1 MTDEN
6 DTGDTPDVPQDVP
19 RERIAKRLAR
29 AGLCSRREAERWIAD
44 GRVVVNGDKLTSPA
58 FTVTDEDS
66 ILVDGKPIPG
76 AAPARLWRYH
86 KPNGLITS
94 ASDEFGRST
103 IYDSLP
109 GDMPRVMPVG
119 RLDLNSEGLLLL
131 TNDGGL
137 KRALELPKTGW
148 VRTYRVRAYGRPSD
162 DAIQAL
168 KDGVVIDGVH
178 FGSIDMTVEK
188 QTGSNVWV
196 QVKLREGKNREVRR
210 ALDSVDLVVNR
221 LIRTSFGPFRLG
233 NLRPGQA
240 LEVPGHEMRRNL
252 KGIID
257 TGRKD
262 RGRADRRR

>member
-1 MTDEN
+1 MTDMNEN
-6 DTGDTPDVPQDVP
+6 SGNAADGQDEP

-29 AGLCSRREAERWIAD
+29 AGLCSRREAERWIGD
-44 GRVVVNGDKLTSPA
+44 GRVVVNGEKLTTPA
-58 FTVTDEDS
+58 FTVTEADV

-76 AAPARLWRYH
+76 AAAPRLWRYH

-94 ASDEFGRST
+94 ASDEFGRNT

-137 KRALELPKTGW
+137 KRQLELPKTGW
-148 VRTYRVRAYGRPSD
+148 VRTYRVRAFGRPTD

-168 KDGVVIDGVH
+168 KDGVVIDGEH

-196 QVKLREGKNREVRR
+196 QVRLREGKNREVRR

-233 NLRPGQA
+233 TLRPGQA
-240 LEVPGHEMRRNL
+240 VEVPGQEMRRNL
-252 KGIID
+252 RGMID
-257 TGRKD
+257 TRRKD
-262 RGRADRRR
+262 RNRADRRR